1 MMFTSVDV
9 AREQGRTRHVEMSRA
24 SESGRAAAVR
34 RFERRAAR
42 MSRRAARI
50 SRRAEQMAAR
60 ARLTVARTM

>member
-1 MMFTSVDV
+1 MMFTSVDM
-9 AREQGRTRHVEMSRA
+9 AREQHRTRQVEMSQARQA
-24 SESGRAAAVR
+24 SRAAAVR

-60 ARLTVARTM
+60 ARLTVERTM